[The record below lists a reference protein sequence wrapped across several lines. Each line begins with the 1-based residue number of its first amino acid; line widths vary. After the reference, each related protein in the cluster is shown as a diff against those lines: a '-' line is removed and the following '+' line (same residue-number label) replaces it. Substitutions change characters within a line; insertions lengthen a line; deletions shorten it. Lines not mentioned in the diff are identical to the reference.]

1 MTARKALQ
9 TWDDLIYYEKRY
21 VWLQQCPIPC
31 DQTVFEAKISS
42 YHMNSYIVEDVMT
55 VYKIKQI
62 LYLEY
67 ETFDREKHV
76 ETLIYDTATFLTQVG
91 GNLGLFLGISCLSVI
106 LTIIDFFRNGKNI
119 FAYC

>member
-1 MTARKALQ
+1 
-9 TWDDLIYYEKRY
+9 
-21 VWLQQCPIPC
+21 
-31 DQTVFEAKISS
+31 
-42 YHMNSYIVEDVMT
+42 MT
-55 VYKIKQI
+55 VYKTKQI

-76 ETLIYDTATFLTQVG
+76 ETLICDTTTFLTQVG

-119 FAYC
+119 LVYC